1 MLVKGIITEDFV
13 NYKKVCMTIEF
24 PYCSFKCDKEYGCQI
39 CQNLDLTV
47 APNLE
52 IPIDRI
58 VLLYSENPI
67 TEAVCFQGLEPFDS
81 AEIFELIGRI
91 RTVSEDD
98 IVIYT
103 GYTEEE
109 VEQLG
114 FYKKLIRY
122 NNIII
127 KYGRYVPKQIPH
139 YDSVLGVNLASDN
152 QYARRIS

>member
-1 MLVKGIITEDFV
+1 MLVKGVVTEDFV
-13 NYKKVCMTIEF
+13 NYKKACMTIEF

-39 CQNLDLTV
+39 CQNSSLAV
-47 APNLE
+47 APDIE
-52 IPIDRI
+52 IPINKI

-91 RTVSEDD
+91 RAVSEDD

-109 VEQLG
+109 IKQLG
-114 FYKKLIRY
+114 FYEKLMRY

-127 KYGRYVPKQIPH
+127 KYGRYVPKQTPH
-139 YDSVLGVNLASDN
+139 YDNVLGVNLASDN